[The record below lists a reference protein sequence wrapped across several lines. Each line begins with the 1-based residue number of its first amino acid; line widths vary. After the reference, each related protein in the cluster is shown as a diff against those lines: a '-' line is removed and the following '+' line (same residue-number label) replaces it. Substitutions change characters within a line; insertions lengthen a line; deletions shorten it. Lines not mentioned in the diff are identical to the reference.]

1 MLIIFYNLSTVEKY
15 CSKYKNFLNL
25 VPCLSFLTTVLT
37 LSGKLISHNFVKA
50 FFSALHVYVNLQLLL
65 RVCFARPTLNLSFK
79 IAASYR

>member
-15 CSKYKNFLNL
+15 CSRYKNL

-37 LSGKLISHNFVKA
+37 LSDKLINHNFVKA

-79 IAASYR
+79 IAASYK